1 MIEKRGNKV
10 AIVDLGTNTFNL
22 LIVEL
27 YPDSFQTLFST
38 KEGVALGLG
47 GITKKIISEEAQTR
61 AIDCLMRFK
70 TLCDQY
76 AVQKT
81 IAFGTSAIRD
91 AENKNTFI
99 KEVLKQTGI
108 EITVITGKKEA
119 ELIYH
124 GVCWSYDFSTPATIM
139 DIGGG
144 STEFIFANE
153 NGIKALTSL
162 NIGVSRV
169 FQTFQLSDPYTEKE
183 VNAII
188 SWFEEQTGNQL
199 DAFVSPTLIG
209 ASGSFET
216 FYEMLH
222 QSPFPLKELKAKEI
236 DTKDLLEILN
246 WTIYSTQ
253 AERDEHQF
261 IIPIRRKMGPIAAIK
276 TKWILEKLNVKSVF
290 VSPCSLKEGVL
301 QELAIET
308 NS

>member
-1 MIEKRGNKV
+1 MIEKNGNKV
-10 AIVDLGTNTFNL
+10 AIIDLGTNTFNL

-27 YPDSFQTLFST
+27 FTDSFYTQFST

-47 GITKKIISEEAQTR
+47 GITKKIISEDAQTR
-61 AIDCLMRFK
+61 AIECLLRFK
-70 TLCDQY
+70 TICTQH
-76 AVQKT
+76 AVEK
-81 IAFGTSAIRD
+81 IFAFGTSAIRD
-91 AENKNTFI
+91 AENKDSFI
-99 KEVLKQTGI
+99 QEVLKQTGI
-108 EITVITGKKEA
+108 EITVISGNKEA

-124 GVCWSYDFSTPATIM
+124 GVRWSYDFSKPATIM

-144 STEFIFANE
+144 STEFIHANE
-153 NGIKALTSL
+153 NGIQALKSL

-169 FQTFQLSDPYTEKE
+169 FQTFQLSDPYTEKDVE
-183 VNAII
+183 AII
-188 SWFEEQTGNQL
+188 SWFEEQAGNEL
-199 DAFVSPTLIG
+199 DTFVSPILIG

-222 QSPFPLKELKAKEI
+222 QSPFPLLELKAKEI
-236 DTKDLLEILN
+236 DINDLLGVLN

-276 TKWILEKLNVKSVF
+276 TKWIIEKLNVKSVF

-301 QELAIET
+301 QELALEIK
-308 NS
+308 S